1 MSPGP
6 EKQRGFTLLEVLL
19 AIALF
24 AMLSLLTAQMLTTT
38 IDSNEQTKKHQ
49 QRFSAIVRTVN
60 LLDKDIRQRVPVTQL
75 QGEKETLM
83 LTTAS
88 SNSYPGACCVPDIQ
102 RVQWYLQDHTLY
114 RTLWRYPEDAT
125 AAITQPMLN
134 GVNTFTLRYYNGKE
148 KAWTDTTTTP
158 SPGAMEVTL
167 KLADSGTITR
177 LTLLPENRQPG
188 EQQ

>member
-88 SNSYPGACCVPDIQ
+88 SNSYPDACCAPDIQ

-134 GVNTFTLRYYNGKE
+134 DVNAFTLRYYNSKE
-148 KAWTDTTTTP
+148 KAWTDTATIP

>member
-6 EKQRGFTLLEVLL
+6 EKQHGFTLLEVLL

-88 SNSYPGACCVPDIQ
+88 SNSYPGACCEFSGIC
-102 RVQWYLQDHTLY
+102 RIILY
-114 RTLWRYPEDAT
+114 TARSGAT
-125 AAITQPMLN
+125 RKMQP
-134 GVNTFTLRYYNGKE
+134 R
-148 KAWTDTTTTP
+148 P
-158 SPGAMEVTL
+158 SLSRCSMV
-167 KLADSGTITR
+167 
-177 LTLLPENRQPG
+177 
-188 EQQ
+188 

>member
-1 MSPGP
+1 MSPRP

-60 LLDKDIRQRVPVTQL
+60 LLDKDIRQRVPVTEL

-83 LTTAS
+83 LTTAR
-88 SNSYPGACCVPDIQ
+88 SNSYPGACCAPDIQ
-102 RVQWYLQDHTLY
+102 RVQWYLQDHTL
-114 RTLWRYPEDAT
+114 
-125 AAITQPMLN
+125 
-134 GVNTFTLRYYNGKE
+134 
-148 KAWTDTTTTP
+148 
-158 SPGAMEVTL
+158 
-167 KLADSGTITR
+167 
-177 LTLLPENRQPG
+177 
-188 EQQ
+188 

>member
-1 MSPGP
+1 MSPSP

-88 SNSYPGACCVPDIQ
+88 SNSYPDACCAPDIQ

-114 RTLWRYPEDAT
+114 RTLWRYPEDT
-125 AAITQPMLN
+125 TPAITQPMLN
-134 GVNTFTLRYYNGKE
+134 GVNAFTLRYYNSKE
-148 KAWTDTTTTP
+148 KAWMDTAATP

>member
-60 LLDKDIRQRVPVTQL
+60 LLDKDIRQRVPVTEL
-75 QGEKETLM
+75 QGEK
-83 LTTAS
+83 
-88 SNSYPGACCVPDIQ
+88 
-102 RVQWYLQDHTLY
+102 R
-114 RTLWRYPEDAT
+114 R
-125 AAITQPMLN
+125 
-134 GVNTFTLRYYNGKE
+134 
-148 KAWTDTTTTP
+148 
-158 SPGAMEVTL
+158 
-167 KLADSGTITR
+167 
-177 LTLLPENRQPG
+177 
-188 EQQ
+188 